1 MTERQPRKIPLD
13 PVKATQEFVK
23 IYQSILGAEEDGKV
37 TTDLLVKT
45 WAYQRT
51 NKINKDGVF
60 GPASARAFLNKHAP
74 FDKNPEALDPRAV
87 KLIQWVLG
95 EKVDG
100 KWTEDNENALR
111 ETQKTVGV
119 KVTGII
125 DPETLDRILTA

>member
-13 PVKATQEFVK
+13 PAKATQEFVK

-37 TTDLLVKT
+37 TTDLLVRT

-60 GPASARAFLNKHAP
+60 GPASARAFLDKHTP
-74 FDKNPEALDPRAV
+74 FDKTPEALDPRAV

-111 ETQKTVGV
+111 EAQKTVGV